1 MPGRPRLRD
10 LNPTAR
16 PGEYAAV
23 RRLARA
29 EADVEREHGAIAVVL
44 AGSWARGDA
53 HRGSDVDLW
62 AIGRTP
68 GHDLREVEGRIVSV
82 SRKTAAE
89 LRTELRSPR
98 WAGIVV
104 PAWRWARILFDPRGV
119 AHRLQNQAR
128 RFRWDAIGPQCDRY
142 VAASIV
148 EWAEEAVK
156 LTRLWADGR
165 RESAAVQRNLLVN
178 AMAGLLAIDR
188 RLLYSENELWER
200 VAHGMGP
207 SWHRLQARALA
218 LGGES
223 LEASCR
229 AALDLYRVTAEA
241 LDPRLKVR
249 QRRVVE
255 AACAVFGG
263 ARPVT
268 STE

>member
-1 MPGRPRLRD
+1 MAGRARLRD
-10 LNPTAR
+10 LNPTAG

-29 EADVEREHGAIAVVL
+29 EADVERERGASAVVL

-62 AIGRTP
+62 AIGRTR
-68 GHDLREVEGRIVSV
+68 GHDFRMVNGHIVSI
-82 SRKTAAE
+82 SRKTTTE
-89 LRTELRSPR
+89 LRGELRSPR

-104 PAWRWARILFDPRGV
+104 PAWRSARILSDPRGV
-119 AHRLQNQAR
+119 AHRLQTQAR

-200 VAHGMGP
+200 IGQGMGP
-207 SWHRLQARALA
+207 AWHRLQSRALA

-223 LEASCR
+223 IEVSCR
-229 AALDLYRVTAEA
+229 AALHLYRVTAEA
-241 LDPRLKVR
+241 LDPRLTAR

-255 AACAVFGG
+255 AACAGFDG
-263 ARPVT
+263 AGRVT